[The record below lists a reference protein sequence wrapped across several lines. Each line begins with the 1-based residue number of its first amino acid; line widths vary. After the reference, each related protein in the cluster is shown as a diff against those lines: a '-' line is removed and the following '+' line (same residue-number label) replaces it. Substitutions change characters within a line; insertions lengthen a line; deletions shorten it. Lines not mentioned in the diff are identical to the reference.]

1 MEVFAA
7 GVQHIYCCWV
17 FVHCCL
23 CLCVAGAV
31 VGYATV
37 DNYESMMKVLR
48 GMSDEDKKQ
57 LVARVQELVGS
68 SSLEALTS
76 FLASQVNR
84 ELFAAAVREFA
95 SRVKS
100 GG

>member
-1 MEVFAA
+1 LF
-7 GVQHIYCCWV
+7 
-17 FVHCCL
+17 
-23 CLCVAGAV
+23 AGAAI
-31 VGYATV
+31 GYATV
-37 DNYESMMKVLR
+37 DDYDSMVKVLR
-48 GMSDEDKKQ
+48 EMSDEDKKL
-57 LVARVQELVGS
+57 LVTRIQELVGS

-76 FLASQVNR
+76 FIASQVNR

>member
-1 MEVFAA
+1 LF
-7 GVQHIYCCWV
+7 
-17 FVHCCL
+17 
-23 CLCVAGAV
+23 AGAAI
-31 VGYATV
+31 GYATV
-37 DNYESMMKVLR
+37 DDYDSMVKVLKE
-48 GMSDEDKKQ
+48 MSDEDKKL
-57 LVARVQELVGS
+57 LVTRIQELVGS

-76 FLASQVNR
+76 FIASQVNR

>member
-1 MEVFAA
+1 MSVL
-7 GVQHIYCCWV
+7 GPYYCL
-17 FVHCCL
+17 FF
-23 CLCVAGAV
+23 AGAV

-37 DNYESMMKVLR
+37 DDYDSMVNVLR
-48 GMSDEDKKQ
+48 EMSDEDKKL
-57 LVARVQELVGS
+57 LVARIQELVGS

-76 FLASQVNR
+76 FIASQVNR